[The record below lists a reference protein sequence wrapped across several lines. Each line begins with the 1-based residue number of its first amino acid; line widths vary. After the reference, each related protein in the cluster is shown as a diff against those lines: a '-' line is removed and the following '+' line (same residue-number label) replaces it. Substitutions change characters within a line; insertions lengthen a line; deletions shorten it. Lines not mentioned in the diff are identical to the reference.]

1 MNKFKKSL
9 LGLVIIAT
17 ITNIA
22 YAKSGCEKVKEY
34 TVSAVNGAIDK
45 GCGAVAL
52 AFEGGCLAA
61 TVGETAATSSI
72 PCTIGSAALG
82 FNCNF
87 FGTKYVEKNAKN
99 IGANLCDL
107 MYPDSAPYIFIEN
120 HLKEHKVDFKVI
132 VKGGNDIHMHGNN
145 WLSGGDTGI
154 LASNELDGKHYTV
167 KARIKRSLKKDIH
180 LEIHKVVPNQDRVY
194 VYHKNGHYHM
204 GKKHIHH
211 KPMIAIENHLDKHK
225 VDFQVVIN
233 NSTDVHLPG
242 NNWLKAGDKNI
253 LTSYKLAGN
262 SYTVKAR
269 VKKDGKDIHLV
280 EHHVHPGV
288 EGVYVYYKNGKYKIA
303 KKDISY
309 SSK

>member
-1 MNKFKKSL
+1 MNTLKKGL
-9 LGLVIIAT
+9 LVLVIMMT
-17 ITNIA
+17 SLNVT
-22 YAKSGCEKVKEY
+22 YANDGCEKIKKY
-34 TVSAVNGAIDK
+34 TVKAVNKAIDK
-45 GCGAVAL
+45 GCGYVA
-52 AFEGGCLAA
+52 AEFEGACVSA
-61 TVGETAATSSI
+61 TVAETGATSTV
-72 PCTIGSAALG
+72 PCTIGSGVLG
-82 FNCNF
+82 FNCKF
-87 FGTKYVEKNAKN
+87 FGKKYVKKNAENIGKN
-99 IGANLCDL
+99 ICDVV
-107 MYPDSAPYIFIEN
+107 YPDSAPYIFIEN

-145 WLSGGDTGI
+145 WLSGGHTGI

-194 VYHKNGHYHM
+194 VYHKNGHYHI
-204 GKKHIHH
+204 GKKQIHH

-225 VDFQVVIN
+225 IDFQVVIN

-242 NNWLKAGDKNI
+242 NNWLKAGGKNI

-280 EHHVHPGV
+280 EHHVHPGK